1 MKQRTKN
8 EHSRD
13 MVLEVRGAK
22 EHNLQSVNLLI
33 PKYEMVVFTGVSGSG
48 KSSLAFDTLYAEG
61 QRRYIESLSAY
72 ARQFL
77 GQMDKPAFE
86 TIRGL
91 SPTISIE
98 QRASGTNPRSTV
110 GTVTEIADYLRV
122 LFARIGHQHCHLCG
136 KEVTR
141 QTSTEVVDELD
152 RLPAGTKYSILA
164 PLVENRKG
172 THKEIFD
179 EMLSRGLPRLRVDGE
194 IIRLENEPPELDKKK
209 RHTIEVVVDRLAA
222 RPDLRSR
229 ITDSV
234 ETAFEV
240 GKGRL
245 LFVPRDG
252 GPEQFFSETLAC
264 ADCNVGFPELE
275 PQRFSFNSPLGMC
288 QRCNGL
294 GRIQEI
300 DIDLIIPDKSLSIN
314 DGAVAPWGA
323 KGDEED
329 KSWTKEIIVHLAEHF
344 KIPLDKPWNKLSKKQ
359 QNVFLYGTEGKRFTV
374 KRSGRKYSGEFE
386 IDFEGLV
393 NQIERRY
400 KDTQS
405 EGARRYYAR
414 YMAFHQCPECKG
426 ARLRPESLAV
436 RIGDHNIRTLGLL
449 PVDKVTSFFESFEA
463 EGNRA
468 LIAEELIRELR
479 SRLTFLRDVGLGYLT
494 LDRSA
499 PTLSGGEA
507 QRIRLASQ
515 IGSELTGVLY
525 VLDEPSIG
533 LHPRDNERL
542 LNSLFHLRD
551 LGNTVIVVEHDR
563 DTIEAADHVV
573 DFGPG
578 AGVHGGKIVAQGSP
592 KEIMKNK
599 NSLTG
604 KYLAGEKV
612 IETPKKRRKAEGKPL
627 QVIGASENNLQNL
640 DIDIPL
646 GIFTCVTGVS
656 GAGKSSLVEA
666 TIMPALMNHL
676 HKSGRRVGKH
686 KAIKNLNEIDKVI
699 NIDQSPIGRT
709 PRSNPATYVKVYD
722 LIRRV
727 FSEQKES
734 RIQGYGPGRFSFN
747 VKGGRCEAC
756 KGDGLLKVEM
766 HFLPDVYVPCDI
778 CHGRR
783 FNEATLRVRYK
794 GLNIH
799 QVLHLTVRQ
808 ALEHFGAFAN
818 IRGILE
824 TLDRVGLGYLQLGQ
838 PSPTLSGGEAQRIKL
853 SRELAKRSTGKTLYI
868 LDEPTTGLH
877 FDDCKKLVS
886 VLQSLVDAGNT
897 VLVVEH
903 NLEVVKCA
911 DWLIDLGPGGGEDGG
926 QLVCCGTPEEVVK
939 CKKSAT
945 GKFIAPLLKTK
956 TAKKK
961 TRKKK
966 S

>member
-1 MKQRTKN
+1 MNIRTKR
-8 EHSRD
+8 EHSKD
-13 MVLEVRGAK
+13 LFLEVRGAR
-22 EHNLQSVNLLI
+22 EHNLQSVDLVL
-33 PKYEMVVFTGVSGSG
+33 PKYELIVFTGVSGSG

-77 GQMDKPAFE
+77 GQMDKPAYE

-122 LFARIGHQHCHLCG
+122 LFARVGVQHCHLCG
-136 KEVTR
+136 KKVSR
-141 QTSTEVVDELD
+141 QTSTEVVDELE
-152 RLPAGTKYSILA
+152 RLPEGTKYSILA
-164 PLVENRKG
+164 PLIENRKG
-172 THKEIFD
+172 THKELFD
-179 EMLSRGLPRLRVDGE
+179 EMLARGLPRVRVDGE
-194 IIRLENEPPELDKKK
+194 VIRLEGEPLELDKKK
-209 RHTIEVVVDRLAA
+209 RHTIDVVVDRLSS
-222 RPDLRSR
+222 RPGLRSR

-245 LFVPRDG
+245 ILVPRDG
-252 GPEQFFSETLAC
+252 GPEQLFSEALAC
-264 ADCNVGFPELE
+264 VDCGVGFPDLE

-300 DIDLIIPDKSLSIN
+300 DEDLLVPDKSLSIN
-314 DGAVAPWGA
+314 DGAIAPWGA
-323 KGDEED
+323 KGED
-329 KSWTKEIIVHLAEHF
+329 DNKSWTKDIITHLAEHF
-344 KIPLDKPWNKLSKKQ
+344 SIPLDKAWNKLAKKQ
-359 QNVFLYGTEGKRFTV
+359 RDIFLYGTGGKRFTV

-386 IDFEGLV
+386 VDFEGLV
-393 NQIERRY
+393 PQITRRY
-400 KDTQS
+400 KETQS
-405 EGARRYYAR
+405 EGARQYYAR
-414 YMAFHQCPECKG
+414 YMAFHQCPECEG

-436 RIGDHNIRTLGLL
+436 KVGEHDIRTLGLL
-449 PVDKVTSFFESFEA
+449 PVNKVTDFFA
-463 EGNRA
+463 NYQPEGSRG
-468 LIAEELIRELR
+468 LIAEELVRELR

-563 DTIEAADHVV
+563 DTIVAADHIV

-578 AGVHGGKIVAQGSP
+578 AGVHGGKIVAQGTP
-592 KEIMKNK
+592 KDIMKNK

-604 KYLAGEKV
+604 KYLKEELCISAPE
-612 IETPKKRRKAEGKPL
+612 KRRKATGKPL
-627 QVIGASENNLQNL
+627 RIIGASENNLQNL

-646 GIFTCVTGVS
+646 GVFSCVTGVS

-666 TIMPALMNHL
+666 TVMPALMNHL
-676 HKSGRRVGKH
+676 HNSGRAVGKH
-686 KAIKNLNEIDKVI
+686 KAIKNLKAIDKII

-709 PRSNPATYVKVYD
+709 PRSNPATYVKVFD
-722 LIRRV
+722 LIRKV
-727 FSEQKES
+727 FSDQMES
-734 RIQGYGPGRFSFN
+734 RVQGYSPCRFSFN

-808 ALEHFGAFAN
+808 ALEHFSAFAK
-818 IRGILE
+818 IRKILE

-877 FDDCKKLVS
+877 FDDINKLVD
-886 VLQSLVDAGNT
+886 VLQSLVDAGNS

-926 QLVCCGTPEEVVK
+926 KLVVCGTPEDVAR
-939 CKKSAT
+939 CAQSHT
-945 GKFIAPLLKTK
+945 GRFIAPLLGMKP
-956 TAKKK
+956 KKPS
-961 TRKKK
+961 RKKK
-966 S
+966 R